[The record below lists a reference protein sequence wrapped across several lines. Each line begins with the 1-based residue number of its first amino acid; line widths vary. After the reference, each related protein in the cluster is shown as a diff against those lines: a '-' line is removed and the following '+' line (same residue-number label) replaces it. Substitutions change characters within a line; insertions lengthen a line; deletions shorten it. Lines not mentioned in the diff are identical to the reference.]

1 MSFTACAVENT
12 SAVVKFDRGFGTR
25 VSKRRS
31 RRWRKYSSSASG
43 AHAMADMANGTTS
56 SGRIEVCDAISAVDV
71 SPVAKTA
78 SNKVLAVAAAIP
90 TSAALFV
97 FRFDDGSVDAGAS
110 LLAVAATVEAA
121 IAASAGSHA
130 SAAYPVDMSGTK
142 VRANSSPVGPNL
154 T

>member
-1 MSFTACAVENT
+1 MPALH
-12 SAVVKFDRGFGTR
+12 
-25 VSKRRS
+25 
-31 RRWRKYSSSASG
+31 G
-43 AHAMADMANGTTS
+43 AHMRS
-56 SGRIEVCDAISAVDV
+56 L
-71 SPVAKTA
+71 
-78 SNKVLAVAAAIP
+78 LAVAAAIP

-97 FRFDDGSVDAGAS
+97 FRFDDDSVDAGAS

-121 IAASAGSHA
+121 IAASAASHA